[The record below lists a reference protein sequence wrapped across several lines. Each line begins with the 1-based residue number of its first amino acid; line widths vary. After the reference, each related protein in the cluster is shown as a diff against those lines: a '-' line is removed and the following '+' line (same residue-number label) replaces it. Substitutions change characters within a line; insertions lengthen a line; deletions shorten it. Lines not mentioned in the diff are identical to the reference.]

1 MKTGASAPVF
11 DKRIFVVWYNK
22 YGHMTYLK
30 HRTMKNTT
38 YEYKI
43 TEENRRSICDEISEQ
58 IGDFCAQYLAEKRD
72 VLRYRLSAEECLLSW
87 LTEES
92 IGKTLSLKFAKRAFG
107 TPTITLIFSGCENNP
122 LEKDNENEYF
132 HGSVLR
138 TLGLGPSYAYTK
150 DNNILQFD
158 VVGYS
163 DNTVLL
169 FVGVIVAALLVG
181 ILGNIFIPEAVRAG
195 INEIVLAPVYDL
207 FLKLLSLVSG
217 PLIFL
222 SVAWGIYGIGDT
234 ASLSKI
240 GKSVILTYIRD
251 TFAACACGLILLFM
265 FKINYS
271 SSRVSLSQA
280 SELINM
286 IFSCVPQNIVEP
298 FYTGNTLQII
308 FLAIVVGISLIYL
321 GKKTAGV
328 AAAIEQ
334 VNIMLQH
341 MMGFISKL
349 VPGLIF
355 VVVIS
360 LFWSGTLDVIKE
372 AWRFFLALI
381 VGAIVIAAALILT
394 VSVKYK
400 LNPIVF
406 IKKCLPTFVIALLTA
421 SSAATFDKT
430 VAICNKELGIDPSV
444 TSFGVP
450 LGMVMHNPIAALN
463 NLIAVLF
470 FSEVYKIQCNYVTLI
485 IAVIVSSILAIA
497 SPPIPGGGLI
507 VYTMLFTQFGIPLEG
522 IAVISAI
529 DLVTDFIITATEMLC
544 LFPGMVIAADKVGKL
559 NVDVLR
565 K

>member
-1 MKTGASAPVF
+1 
-11 DKRIFVVWYNK
+11 
-22 YGHMTYLK
+22 
-30 HRTMKNTT
+30 MKNTV

-43 TEENRRSICDEISEQ
+43 TEENRLGICDEISEH
-58 IGDFCAQYLAEKRD
+58 IGDFCTQYLEEKRD
-72 VLRYRLSAEECLLSW
+72 ILRYRLSAEECLLNW
-87 LTEES
+87 LTEDS
-92 IGKTLSLKFAKRAFG
+92 IGKTLSLKCGKRLFG
-107 TPTITLIFSGCENNP
+107 TPTITINFSGCENNP
-122 LEKDNENEYF
+122 LEKEGENEYYQ
-132 HGSVLR
+132 GSVLR

-163 DNTVLL
+163 DNKVLL
-169 FVGVIVAALLVG
+169 FVGVIAAALLVG
-181 ILGNIFIPEAVRAG
+181 ILGNIFIPEAVRSG
-195 INEIVLAPVYDL
+195 INEIILTPIYDL

-240 GKSVILTYIRD
+240 GKSVIFTYIKD
-251 TFAACACGLILLFM
+251 TFIACGCGLVLLCIFN
-265 FKINYS
+265 INFS
-271 SSRVSLSQA
+271 NSKVSISQA

-286 IFSCVPQNIVEP
+286 IFSCVPKNIVEP
-298 FYTGNTLQII
+298 FSTGNTLQII
-308 FLAIVVGISLIYL
+308 FLAIVIGISLIYL

-328 AAAIEQ
+328 ASAIEQ
-334 VNIMLQH
+334 INTMLQH
-341 MMGFISKL
+341 MMGFISRL

-355 VVVIS
+355 VVVVS
-360 LFWSGTLDVIKE
+360 LFWSGSLDVVKE

-381 VGAIVIAAALILT
+381 IGAILIAAVLILI
-394 VSVKYK
+394 VSVRYK
-400 LNPIVF
+400 VNPLVF

-430 VAICNKELGIDPSV
+430 VSICNKELGIEPSV

-470 FSEVYKIQCNYVTLI
+470 FAEVYKIECNYVTLI

-529 DLVTDFIITATEMLC
+529 DLVTDFIITSTEMLC

-559 NVDVLR
+559 DVSILR
-565 K
+565 KK